1 MRIMTC
7 DKVSKARTPNDT
19 GFTLLEVLVSLSILG
34 MIATVAFAG
43 LSIGIDSWRRGS
55 QRIEDLDRRF
65 AVERLL
71 QRQIALSDSHIFRGD
86 NRQLEFS
93 TSYSLANGPG
103 DPVWVRYVIGTNELI
118 YSETPFAQFAPENP
132 TEQLKQTFSG
142 LTTTAFR
149 YLYTGPGGQREWMNT
164 SMDARPVAVRIEIAG
179 DVLTIPLVNT
189 Q

>member
-55 QRIEDLDRRF
+55 ERIKELDRRF

-71 QRQIALSDSHIFRGD
+71 QRQIALADSHIFRGD
-86 NRQLEFS
+86 DRQLEFS
-93 TSYSLANGPG
+93 TSYSLSNGPG
-103 DPVWVRYVIGTNELI
+103 DPVWAKYVFSTDELM
-118 YSETPFAQFAPENP
+118 YSETPFVQFVPEDP
-132 TEQLKQTFSG
+132 TEQVKQTFPAITSTG
-142 LTTTAFR
+142 FR
-149 YLYTGPGGQREWMNT
+149 YLYAT
-164 SMDARPVAVRIEIAG
+164 PV
-179 DVLTIPLVNT
+179 
-189 Q
+189 